1 MNRSA
6 VLAAVTALL
15 LLATSASATT
25 GSPALSLADCLKG
38 AAGRNSTL
46 AVARHDERIALER
59 VTIAGSSYLPRVDL
73 QGGYTSQLDPQAV
86 RFGAI
91 TQETQEPN
99 YAFAS
104 LDINQTIYD
113 FGRTRE
119 RRRAATLQ
127 SEASHA
133 VYQGVEQ
140 DLFLQVVQAYYG
152 ILEQQQLLLSAEDEI
167 RQREDHLRVARV
179 LYEQG
184 VVTRNDVLQAE
195 VKLAAS
201 RQQRLIVSST
211 ITNSWLT
218 LNHLTGQPADFR
230 AELAESLDPLPTDLQ
245 QETVTNRAE
254 LIAQQKLVE
263 AGNATVLESRSSYA
277 PELFLNLSLD
287 YLENNKAREQAIM
300 SATVGLRMN
309 LFDGFATSA
318 RYRQSVKQL
327 DQEKDRL
334 RRIEETI
341 RLELATARND
351 LTVATERI
359 EVARQTIVQSDENL
373 RINKDRYQAQVGT
386 ATEVIDAQT
395 LSSQTRTDLY
405 RAIFDRQVA
414 SARVKRALGQL

>member
-1 MNRSA
+1 MNRS
-6 VLAAVTALL
+6 VVFAAVTALL
-15 LLATSASATT
+15 VLATSASAE
-25 GSPALSLADCLKG
+25 SLSLADCLKG
-38 AAGRNSTL
+38 AASRNSTL
-46 AVARHDERIALER
+46 AVARHDEKIALER
-59 VTIAGSSYLPRVDL
+59 VTIAGSTYLPRVDL
-73 QGGYTSQLDPQAV
+73 QGGYTSQLDAQAV

-119 RRRAATLQ
+119 RRSAATLQ
-127 SEASHA
+127 REASHA
-133 VYQGVEQ
+133 LYQAVEQ

-211 ITNSWLT
+211 LTNTWLT
-218 LNHLTGQPADFR
+218 LNHLIAQPADFR
-230 AELAESLDPLPTDLQ
+230 GELTESLDAFPTDLNQ
-245 QETVTNRAE
+245 GTASTRAE
-254 LIAQQKLVE
+254 LTAQQKLVE
-263 AGNATVLESRSSYA
+263 AGNATVLESRSNYA

-351 LTVATERI
+351 LKVATERI
-359 EVARQTIVQSDENL
+359 EVARQTIAQSDENL

-414 SARVKRALGQL
+414 AARVKRALGQL